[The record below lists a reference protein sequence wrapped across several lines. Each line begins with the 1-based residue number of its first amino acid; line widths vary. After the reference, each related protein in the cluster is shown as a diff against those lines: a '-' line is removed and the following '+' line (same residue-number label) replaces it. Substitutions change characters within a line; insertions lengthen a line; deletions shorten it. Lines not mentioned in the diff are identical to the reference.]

1 MGTTINV
8 VGGLHQNNKND
19 PIANVSF
26 GKPNNTLHRSQHEYD
41 IETSGARAD
50 NANYEIEKTP
60 TSSSTGKIF
69 GMMGSVL

>member
-1 MGTTINV
+1 MGTTMNV

-26 GKPNNTLHRSQHEYD
+26 GKPNNTLHGSQHECD
-41 IETSGARAD
+41 IETSLARAD
-50 NANYEIEKTP
+50 NANYKIEKTP